1 MKLMKDNETF
11 KRKNLI
17 EKDLLRQNT
26 LLNVDDYYRMV
37 GEFGIFHW
45 ILEMMFAF
53 MFIVPA
59 LQIYIM
65 IFAAPELDWKC
76 VEGSTVCYLK
86 GPQTSKNNFRCNISR
101 SEWEFVQDE
110 GTKTVTVDFDLYC
123 GSSWLIYMTSSVFYF
138 GRLVGIF
145 VMGWMADVHGRKR
158 ALYPAYICVIFAQM
172 LEVMVPNIWLFLVFR
187 FLCGFFVAGVFN
199 NILVLLSELVSTRY
213 RALANN
219 IIWMVWIS
227 GLCFSSLLAYY
238 IRNWKTLFIIC
249 SAPYLLALLSYWFIP
264 ESPRWLRTEG
274 RLEEAQKVFKK
285 IAKWNKT
292 KVEVKTSLSRPIKNI
307 DEQHTTPLTLFKS
320 DMVKSTFS
328 QAMIWFA
335 NGLVYFGL
343 SSTAGDLGGSVYLN
357 FFLLSL
363 AEAPSNALAAYLPNR
378 FGRKKIITIPLIL
391 AGIFCVS
398 IGFIP
403 LTDDGKILRVAFGVL
418 GKFFCTVSFNTI
430 VIWSF
435 ELFPTNIRSKGMSL
449 GFMSG
454 NVGSTASPWIAQGLK
469 VYSDPLPYLIMG
481 GVALF
486 GSLAGFALEETNGKD
501 AKDTRE
507 QRVHEFIVENT
518 TAI

>member
-86 GPQTSKNNFRCNISR
+86 GPQTSKNNFRCNIAR

-123 GSSWLIYMTSSVFYF
+123 GSSWIIYMTSSVFYF

-145 VMGWMADVHGRKR
+145 VMGWMADVYGRKR
-158 ALYPAYICVIFAQM
+158 ILYPAYVCVISAQL
-172 LEVMVPNIWLFLVFR
+172 LEVVVPNIWLFLVFR

-264 ESPRWLRTEG
+264 ESPRWLRAEG
-274 RLEEAQKVFKK
+274 RLDEAQEVFKRM
-285 IAKWNKT
+285 ANWNKT
-292 KVEVKTSLSRPIKNI
+292 KVDEKTSLSRPIKNI
-307 DEQHTTPLTLFKS
+307 DDEKRTTPLILFKR
-320 DMVKSTFS
+320 DMIKSTFAQS
-328 QAMIWFA
+328 IIWFA

-343 SSTAGDLGGSVYLN
+343 ATTARDLGCSVYLN
-357 FFLLSL
+357 FVFLSL
-363 AEAPSNALAAYLPNR
+363 AEAPSSVLSAYLPNR
-378 FGRKKIITIPLIL
+378 FGRKKITIISLIL

-398 IGFIP
+398 VGSIP
-403 LTDDGKILRVAFGVL
+403 LDRKIIRVVFGVL
-418 GKFFCTVSFNTI
+418 GKLFATVSFNTI
-430 VIWSF
+430 VVWSF
-435 ELFPTNIRSKGMSL
+435 ELFPTNIRSKGISW
-449 GFMSG
+449 GFMSA
-454 NVGSTASPWIAQGLK
+454 NVGSTAAPWIAQGLK
-469 VYSDPLPYLIMG
+469 VYSDHLPYLIMG

-486 GSLAGFALEETNGKD
+486 GALAGFAFEETNGKD

-507 QRVHEFIVENT
+507 QREHELIIENM
-518 TAI
+518 TAV